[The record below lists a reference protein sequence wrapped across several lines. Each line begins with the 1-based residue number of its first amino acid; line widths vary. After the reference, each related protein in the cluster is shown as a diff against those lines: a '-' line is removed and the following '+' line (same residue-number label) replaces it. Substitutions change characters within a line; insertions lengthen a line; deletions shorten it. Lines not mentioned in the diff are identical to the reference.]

1 MSCDP
6 LVTEFATNERAKD
19 YTAHIISSPPNK
31 DTLTVATWNIRFGI
45 GRAEW
50 FGDSCGELVL
60 FNAEEVEDGL
70 ELLAAQI
77 AEMDADILL
86 LQEVDID
93 SKRSAYIDQ
102 VQWLLDNTGMN
113 YGVYASMWEVQ
124 FVPSDGLG
132 RINTG
137 NAILSKWPLSDAE
150 RIQLSLRGDQ
160 DDLTRA
166 FYVRRNVLRAKVNYP
181 GNLFWAVDIHA
192 SAFSNDDTKQ
202 KQYVEFKDV
211 LDELNAQGEH
221 FVAGGDLNELPPGAV
236 KNNYCDNDRCPDEE
250 SEDDEGC
257 DFSNETTWISALFDS
272 YVPAVSLVIS
282 EQGTVVYVVK
292 DGKAHKVPVRA
303 FKERN
308 DFVEIE
314 DFTHQLKPETDL
326 ILRGSGAV
334 FPGAKVF
341 ITNLETEPKSK
352 APFNSA
358 SKDGKPSED
367 PAKTP
372 KT

>member
-1 MSCDP
+1 MTSKTKLSLLFSFTILLLVSCDP
-6 LVTEFATNERAKD
+6 LVTEFPTEQAATDHTAK
-19 YTAHIISSPPNK
+19 TLSTPPNK
-31 DTLTVATWNIRFGI
+31 DTLTVVTWNIRFGI
-45 GRAEW
+45 GRAKW

-60 FNAEEVEDGL
+60 FDTDEIQDGL
-70 ELLAAQI
+70 ELLAAKI
-77 AEMDADILL
+77 TAMDADILL

-102 VQWLLDNTGMN
+102 VQWLLDNTAMN

-132 RINTG
+132 RVNTG
-137 NAILSKWPLSDAE
+137 NAILSRWPLSEAE

-160 DDLTRA
+160 DDLVRA

-181 GNLFWAVDIHA
+181 GSLFWAVDIHA

-236 KNNYCDNDRCPDEE
+236 KNNYCDNDRCPDESPE
-250 SEDDEGC
+250 EDEGC

-272 YVPAVSLVIS
+272 YVPAVSLVNYLQDENS
-282 EQGTVVYVVK
+282 Y
-292 DGKAHKVPVRA
+292 
-303 FKERN
+303 
-308 DFVEIE
+308 
-314 DFTHQLKPETDL
+314 FTHASTHDTSDERYQWNRKLDYLFTNTDWVP
-326 ILRGSGAV
+326 RSTVTHQDAV
-334 FPGAKVF
+334 LESDHVAVAAKWVV
-341 ITNLETEPKSK
+341 P
-352 APFNSA
+352 
-358 SKDGKPSED
+358 
-367 PAKTP
+367 
-372 KT
+372 

>member
-1 MSCDP
+1 MTYKFILQCSCVMVFLMSCDP

-202 KQYVEFKDV
+202 KQYVEFKAV
-211 LDELNAQGEH
+211 LDELDTQGEH
-221 FVAGGDLNELPPGAV
+221 FVAGGDLNQLPPGAV
-236 KNNYCDNDRCPDEE
+236 KNNYCDNDRCPSE
-250 SEDDEGC
+250 STEDDEGC

-272 YVPAVSLVIS
+272 YVPAVSLVNYLQDENS
-282 EQGTVVYVVK
+282 Y
-292 DGKAHKVPVRA
+292 
-303 FKERN
+303 
-308 DFVEIE
+308 
-314 DFTHQLKPETDL
+314 FTHASTHDASDERYEWNRKLDYLFTNTDWVP
-326 ILRGSGAV
+326 RSTVTHQDAV
-334 FPGAKVF
+334 LESDHVAVAAKWV
-341 ITNLETEPKSK
+341 IP
-352 APFNSA
+352 
-358 SKDGKPSED
+358 
-367 PAKTP
+367 
-372 KT
+372 

>member
-1 MSCDP
+1 MTGKTKLSLLFSFTILLLVSCDP
-6 LVTEFATNERAKD
+6 LVTEFPTEQAATE
-19 YTAHIISSPPNK
+19 YTAKTFSTPPNK
-31 DTLTVATWNIRFGI
+31 DTLTVVTWNIRFGI
-45 GRAEW
+45 GRAKW

-60 FNAEEVEDGL
+60 FDTDEIQDGL
-70 ELLAAQI
+70 ELLAAKI
-77 AEMDADILL
+77 TAMDADILL

-102 VQWLLDNTGMN
+102 VQWLLDNTAMN

-132 RINTG
+132 RVNTG
-137 NAILSKWPLSDAE
+137 NAILSRWPLSEAE

-181 GNLFWAVDIHA
+181 GSLFWAVDIHA

-257 DFSNETTWISALFDS
+257 DFSNETTWISALFDT
-272 YVPAVSLVIS
+272 YVPAVSLVNYLQDENS
-282 EQGTVVYVVK
+282 Y
-292 DGKAHKVPVRA
+292 
-303 FKERN
+303 
-308 DFVEIE
+308 
-314 DFTHQLKPETDL
+314 FTHASTHDASDERYQWNRKLDYLFTNTDWVP
-326 ILRGSGAV
+326 RSTVTHQDAV
-334 FPGAKVF
+334 LESDHVAVAAKWVV
-341 ITNLETEPKSK
+341 P
-352 APFNSA
+352 
-358 SKDGKPSED
+358 
-367 PAKTP
+367 
-372 KT
+372 

>member
-1 MSCDP
+1 MVLLMSCDP

-202 KQYVEFKDV
+202 KQYVEFKAV
-211 LDELNAQGEH
+211 LDELDTQGEH
-221 FVAGGDLNELPPGAV
+221 FVAGGDLNQLPPGAV
-236 KNNYCDNDRCPDEE
+236 KNNYCDNDRCPSE
-250 SEDDEGC
+250 SMEDDEGC

-272 YVPAVSLVIS
+272 YVPAVSLVNYLQDENS
-282 EQGTVVYVVK
+282 Y
-292 DGKAHKVPVRA
+292 
-303 FKERN
+303 
-308 DFVEIE
+308 
-314 DFTHQLKPETDL
+314 FTHASTHDASDERYEWNRKLDYLFTNTDWVP
-326 ILRGSGAV
+326 RSTVTHQDAV
-334 FPGAKVF
+334 LESDHVAVAAKWVV
-341 ITNLETEPKSK
+341 P
-352 APFNSA
+352 
-358 SKDGKPSED
+358 
-367 PAKTP
+367 
-372 KT
+372 